1 MPKSRD
7 SKGQRQT
14 EAECWRANKCFQ
26 KTQLTTEA
34 VVWNLGCASPR
45 DLPFCCPHGSYLQW
59 TYDWVQGDVS
69 PLVIISSPPNLGDN

>member
-14 EAECWRANKCFQ
+14 EAEGWQANKCFQ

-34 VVWNLGCASPR
+34 VVWNLG
-45 DLPFCCPHGSYLQW
+45 
-59 TYDWVQGDVS
+59 
-69 PLVIISSPPNLGDN
+69 

>member
-34 VVWNLGCASPR
+34 VVWNLG
-45 DLPFCCPHGSYLQW
+45 
-59 TYDWVQGDVS
+59 
-69 PLVIISSPPNLGDN
+69 